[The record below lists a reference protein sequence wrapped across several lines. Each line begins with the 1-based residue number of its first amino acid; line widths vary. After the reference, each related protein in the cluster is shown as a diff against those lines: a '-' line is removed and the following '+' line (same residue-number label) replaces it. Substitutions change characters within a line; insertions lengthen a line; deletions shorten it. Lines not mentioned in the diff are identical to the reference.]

1 MIDYQTYCQIQDM
14 VHTQKLSITQ
24 VARHLQL
31 AYMTVARWAKEKR
44 YTQRQPRTLSSKL
57 DPYRQTIRSL
67 LSRYPYTA
75 VQIFQMIGEDGYDGG
90 YTLVKEFVRSIRPPK
105 KEAYLSLSFEVA
117 EAAQVDFGYCG
128 TISIGNAIR
137 RLSVFVM
144 VLCYSRMIYLEFTL
158 KEGLEHFFCAHNHAF
173 RFFGGV
179 PRKIIVDNAKVAV
192 LKHTQYG
199 EVVFHPRYNDLAA
212 HYGCSLSACTPRS
225 PHQKGRVESGIKFV
239 KTNLINGLELSS
251 LGAVQTA
258 GNQWRDD
265 VANCRDHRTTNQRP
279 IDLFKEEK
287 SLLIPLAKAPY
298 DGAIVKRL
306 IANKQ
311 FQFSFDS
318 NRYSVPAKYA
328 STKLSG
334 YIYPERIGVYHN
346 HKLIA
351 THLRSYDKHQ
361 TILNPDHQRELLSQR
376 KSAREQR
383 LLKDF
388 YAIGRAAEKYYEK
401 LQQRRLHTRSH
412 VRKIMALTEIY
423 SPDKVH
429 TAIEDA
435 IEFNAIGSD
444 YIANILEQ
452 RARLPSSKPGA
463 LHLLRKED
471 LLDMTIEEP
480 DMNFY
485 TIDQPSDNKQRKDK
499 YEK

>member
-1 MIDYQTYCQIQDM
+1 M
-14 VHTQKLSITQ
+14 
-24 VARHLQL
+24 
-31 AYMTVARWAKEKR
+31 
-44 YTQRQPRTLSSKL
+44 
-57 DPYRQTIRSL
+57 
-67 LSRYPYTA
+67 
-75 VQIFQMIGEDGYDGG
+75 
-90 YTLVKEFVRSIRPPK
+90 
-105 KEAYLSLSFEVA
+105 
-117 EAAQVDFGYCG
+117 
-128 TISIGNAIR
+128 
-137 RLSVFVM
+137 
-144 VLCYSRMIYLEFTL
+144 
-158 KEGLEHFFCAHNHAF
+158 
-173 RFFGGV
+173 
-179 PRKIIVDNAKVAV
+179 
-192 LKHTQYG
+192 
-199 EVVFHPRYNDLAA
+199 
-212 HYGCSLSACTPRS
+212 
-225 PHQKGRVESGIKFV
+225 
-239 KTNLINGLELSS
+239 
-251 LGAVQTA
+251 
-258 GNQWRDD
+258 
-265 VANCRDHRTTNQRP
+265 
-279 IDLFKEEK
+279 
-287 SLLIPLAKAPY
+287 
-298 DGAIVKRL
+298 
-306 IANKQ
+306 
-311 FQFSFDS
+311 
-318 NRYSVPAKYA
+318 
-328 STKLSG
+328 SG